1 MKDLELA
8 VKNIDYKGAISDIE
22 ALSLSL
28 TVASCSDDVIKWED
42 VSSYMAYVAKSL
54 SENICFIKQE
64 LGL

>member
-28 TVASCSDDVIKWED
+28 TLASGKTSRRIWPT
-42 VSSYMAYVAKSL
+42 SQRA
-54 SENICFIKQE
+54 
-64 LGL
+64 